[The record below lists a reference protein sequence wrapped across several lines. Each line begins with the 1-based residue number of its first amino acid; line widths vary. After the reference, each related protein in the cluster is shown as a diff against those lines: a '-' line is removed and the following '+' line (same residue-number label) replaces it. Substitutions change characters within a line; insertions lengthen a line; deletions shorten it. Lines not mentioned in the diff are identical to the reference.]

1 VPGQL
6 GSHPRGVAAVAA
18 ACPDRTAVVDGD
30 RTLTFGELDGRAN
43 TLAERLAGEGAG
55 PGDPVGVLLGNRAE
69 WFVVSHAV
77 ARLGGRTVPISPRL
91 TAGEIRYIAEDSGMR
106 VCCADGPAPFATD
119 EVATLDVADPGLAR
133 VAAQP
138 PRRDFL
144 CTPPAQMGYTSGTTG
159 RPKAVERAAPA
170 PAPVAV
176 TSPVAAFWGY
186 GADTVQLVCG
196 PLYHTA
202 PSAYAE
208 YALWEGG
215 TVVVQD
221 GFAGDRCLA
230 LMERHRVTH
239 TQMVPAHFVRILEA
253 DWTTYDRSSLRLVL
267 HAAAACPIP
276 VKWRILEVFPSGTV
290 WELYGATEALATVI
304 SPGEWVLK
312 PGSVGRA
319 FPGLEVRVLDDDGR
333 AVPPGVVGT
342 IYVSTPPGAGFAYR
356 GDPEKTAA
364 AHRDG
369 FVTVGDLGHLDEDG
383 YLFIADR
390 RTDLIVTGGVNVY
403 PVEIENALAADP
415 DVADSAVIG
424 LPDDRMGQR
433 VHAIVELR
441 PGATPDPEALL
452 ARLAERLADF
462 KRPRTV
468 ELVEALPREPSG
480 KVRKGQ
486 LRADR
491 GGG

>member
-1 VPGQL
+1 MPGQV

-18 ACPDRTAVVDGD
+18 AAPDRPAVIDGQ
-30 RTLTFGELDGRAN
+30 RLLTFQELDGRAN
-43 TLAERLAGEGAG
+43 TLAVRLAEVGIE
-55 PGDPVGVLLGNRAE
+55 PGQAVGVLMANRAE

-91 TAGEIRYIAEDSGMR
+91 TAGEVGYIARDSGMR
-106 VCCADGPAPFATD
+106 VCCSVGAMPYSPD
-119 EVATLDVADPGLAR
+119 EVAIVDVSDPGLAETT
-133 VAAQP
+133 AEP
-138 PRRDFL
+138 PRRDYL
-144 CTPPAQMGYTSGTTG
+144 CTPPSQMGYTSGTTG
-159 RPKAVERAAPA
+159 RPKGVERPTPA
-170 PAPVAV
+170 PYPVAV
-176 TSPVAAFWGY
+176 TSPVATFWGY
-186 GADTVQLVCG
+186 RPETVQLVCG

-215 TVVVQD
+215 RVVVQD
-221 GFAGDRCLA
+221 GFDGGRCLSLIEA
-230 LMERHRVTH
+230 HRVTH

-253 DWTTYDRSSLRLVL
+253 DWAAHDRSSLRLVL
-267 HAAAACPIP
+267 HAAASCPVP

-304 SPGEWVLK
+304 SPGEWILK

-319 FPGLEVRVLDDDGR
+319 FPGLEVRVLDDEGR
-333 AVPPGVVGT
+333 PAPPGEIGT
-342 IYVSTPPGAGFAYR
+342 IYVSLPPSARFAYR

-364 AHRDG
+364 AYRDG
-369 FVTVGDLGHLDEDG
+369 FVTVGDLGHLDQDG

-403 PVEIENALAADP
+403 PAEVESALAADP
-415 DVADSAVIG
+415 DVVDSAVIG

-441 PGATPDPEALL
+441 PGAGADPEALL
-452 ARLAERLADF
+452 ARLADRLADF

-468 ELVEALPREPSG
+468 ELVATLPREPDG
-480 KVRKGQ
+480 KVRKGM
-486 LRADR
+486 LRAER
-491 GGG
+491 GG